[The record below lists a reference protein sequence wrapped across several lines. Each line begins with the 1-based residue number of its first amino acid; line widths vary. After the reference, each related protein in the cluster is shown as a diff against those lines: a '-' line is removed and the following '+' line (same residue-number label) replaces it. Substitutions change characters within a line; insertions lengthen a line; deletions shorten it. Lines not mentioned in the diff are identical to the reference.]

1 MEYVI
6 NSATY
11 GRMAE
16 LVDASVLG
24 TDIERCV
31 GSSPISPTKNVD
43 KSVYSVVN
51 DKSTSST
58 IAKKESVV
66 YKKKVLSESLRNQY

>member
-1 MEYVI
+1 MFC
-6 NSATY
+6 

-24 TDIERCV
+24 TDRAICV